1 MNDTIT
7 IKCHRKEFLVEVDPQ
22 DYPGLSKFKWRVQS
36 SNSWIDHSQTWSVLR
51 TVQGK
56 NLFMRAVIL
65 GKKPGFNIRHL
76 NGDGLDCRRSN
87 LVHIPDRRTREV
99 LECALKHPGGI
110 TLEDALEF
118 TKAFHQTDT
127 QKAELIWSHIE
138 WLFDFDFDTSKYTPK
153 PTDEPPSAD

>member
-1 MNDTIT
+1 MESTNCTIPSKLPQIPCH
-7 IKCHRKEFLVEVDPQ
+7 IKIDPQ
-22 DYPGLSKFKWRVQS
+22 DYPELSKHKWRVQP
-36 SNSWIDHSQTWSVLR
+36 SNSWIDHSPTWSVLR

-87 LVHIPDRRTREV
+87 LVHIPDRHTREV
-99 LECALKHPGGI
+99 LECALKYPGGI

-118 TKAFHQTDT
+118 TKTFHQTDA
-127 QKAELIWSHIE
+127 QKAEVIWSHIE

-153 PTDEPPSAD
+153 PTD